1 MKKFWLLSLATMSAL
16 CFILASACGGH
27 EHTWAT
33 EWSSNAEGHFHYATC
48 EGHETV
54 KDSVLPHNFV
64 GGECTVCHYPDP
76 NAHGAAEFTVTYDAN
91 GGKFAGG
98 QSTLTQTAK
107 GGEKLTPPATPKWDL
122 RTFEGWYR
130 GSGLSEAWDFA
141 QDTVTESFTLYAK
154 WGSAVVEY
162 DVTFILN
169 YDGAEEVVRST
180 ENGLVT
186 FIPERTDYVFNG
198 WWLSDGQT
206 ESGDYILSSKWDT
219 SETVTEEGLTLV
231 AEWVEKSTVSSQL
244 PAPSVSIN
252 GSVFSWDEVG
262 GAVSY
267 DVRVYGANLQEEL
280 KKDSIETTSW
290 TFPID
295 YAAGFYTVKIRAIGD
310 GKTTVNSAYVTK
322 SYGHLILGSI
332 TKIDFNITTSVLT
345 WTAVKNATSYTL
357 YINDEE
363 PETLNYTTYDLS
375 DYEAGD
381 YTVRIVAKRDGYQS
395 STTSKSFTKLRL
407 KTPEVELTH
416 DNNNVNYTVTW
427 TTVLHADTYIVTVN
441 GEEHRFTEETSYTF
455 DRTAENWG
463 DVEEIVVTVAAFD
476 SNADYLMS
484 EPSEEKVQRVYK
496 LRAESSDT
504 TSGCVTDGEEK
515 YTYYTELAASG
526 DRVTFTAL
534 PYLGYKFVGWLN
546 KDENVIVSK
555 DAVYQFTAGKK
566 SVTYYAQ
573 WEMLPEMAPFDFYSD
588 LTQCGIWGPKD
599 KDVKSVTF
607 PSYVTRIR
615 ELAFSGCVS
624 LESVILPEGVTEIG
638 YDAFSG
644 CTSLESIVIPESVTE
659 IGSSAFYGCT
669 KLKSVTF
676 KGNQLTEIGECMFMG
691 CTSLKSIVIPEG
703 VKSIKARAFWNC
715 TSLTS
720 VVLPKSLETIFTYS
734 MNNETGG
741 PFDIGTDLEKV
752 YYGGTE
758 SDWKSIVIVDD
769 NASLLNATRY
779 YFSENAPTAEQWE
792 SHAYW
797 WHFDDETGE
806 VVEWVK
812 P

>member
-76 NAHGAAEFTVTYDAN
+76 NVHGAAEFTVTYDAN

-154 WGSAVVEY
+154 WSSAVVEY

-219 SETVTEEGLTLV
+219 SEAVTEEGLTLV

-290 TFPID
+290 TFPSD

-357 YINDEE
+357 YVNDEE

-407 KTPEVELTH
+407 KTPEVELTA
-416 DNNNVNYTVTW
+416 DKNNVNYTVTW

-484 EPSEEKVQRVYK
+484 EPSEAETVKRAYRVTVETSNRDRGSISDNMEDDGSGVIHLSIGNIYEPGQQGMI
-496 LRAESSDT
+496 RAITHIGYQFIGWYDY
-504 TSGCVTDGEEK
+504 DEEK
-515 YTYYTELAASG
+515 
-526 DRVTFTAL
+526 
-534 PYLGYKFVGWLN
+534 
-546 KDENVIVSK
+546 IVS
-555 DAVYQFTAGKK
+555 DETVYRFTVENR
-566 SVTYYAQ
+566 SIRYIAQ
-573 WEMLPEMAPFDFYSD
+573 WEVLPEMQIFSFGSNTENCWING
-588 LTQCGIWGPKD
+588 LKD
-599 KDVKSVTF
+599 KSATKVEIPAFVTSIEGWAF
-607 PSYVTRIR
+607 R
-615 ELAFSGCVS
+615 ECSQLEEVLFGEDSNTQKIGEKAF
-624 LESVILPEGVTEIG
+624 ES
-638 YDAFSG
+638 
-644 CTSLESIVIPESVTE
+644 CTSLKNIVIPKSVTE
-659 IGSSAFYGCT
+659 IGWSAF
-669 KLKSVTF
+669 
-676 KGNQLTEIGECMFMG
+676 NG
-691 CTSLKSIVIPEG
+691 CTS
-703 VKSIKARAFWNC
+703 
-715 TSLTS
+715 
-720 VVLPKSLETIFTYS
+720 
-734 MNNETGG
+734 
-741 PFDIGTDLEKV
+741 LEKV

-758 SDWKSIVIVDD
+758 SDWESIVIVDD